1 MADLKN
7 VIYLSNEDYATLVST
22 GTVTIGG
29 DTLIYDETN
38 NIYVTPEETASATN
52 DGLMSAADKVKL
64 DGIASGAEVNVQSD
78 WNVTDSSSD
87 AFIKNKPTIPTVNN
101 GTLTIQKNGASI
113 ATFSANQSTAVTAN
127 ITVPTTLDEISDGST
142 RKLADYLLKTA
153 KAADSDKL
161 DGHDSSYFQTALS
174 TQTAYSAA
182 GSATKVPQITTN
194 NLGQVTGITEVAI
207 TDHNDNQT
215 VKVGSTTFTANAVVS
230 FTGSG
235 AASVSA
241 NSSSN
246 TITITV
252 PTVTDTNYYHSTGS
266 WNGLTYTAANNGG
279 APTLSFTIPTGTSAT
294 SVAVGNH
301 THGYYTKPSGGI
313 PGSDLAENYYI
324 KPTGGIPSSDLAETY
339 VLASSVGT
347 AASKNY
353 TTTVASGN
361 TDVVTS
367 GAVYTAINNLT
378 DKYHTGGGWNGLSYT
393 FTGQGGAT
401 TFTITIP
408 TGTTANTVAVGNH
421 THDNYVDLSSDQ
433 SIDGVKTFLERPLA
447 KDTYTA
453 IEYLESDAA
462 TPFPYIRTGIRR
474 NVQYTDALS
483 CVLDGYFTKTQ
494 TLAFNGYDSG
504 GQLGQSSGKW
514 STESGTSTVSALA
527 RTTILQ
533 VINFTSNYDRLYQK
547 NNDTYTQ
554 IATRAISS
562 AASYAIQADYP
573 LFVAYNGTY
582 TYKPA
587 ALRLYSF
594 KMYKGDYYT
603 SPSTCVLLR
612 NFVPAKDA
620 HDVTGLLDLVE
631 NKFYPSESAGEFI
644 VGEAT
649 GNSYELSTQLLT
661 SGDVAAVA
669 LTNSYNSLDDKPNI
683 PSVSNSTI
691 TITQVGSPGSSTTH
705 TFTLNGSAKTINL
718 GYTISAADVDGSI
731 KIQPT
736 GGTAYTVAVPGLQ
749 AGAFTGVTTTVASG
763 NSNLVTSDAVWQAI
777 DVLPEPMVFKGTLG
791 TGGSITELPTPVP
804 GPQGNEGHTYK
815 VITAGTYASQAAKV
829 GDVFTSTGSAWVLI
843 PSGDETVDDTWREIK
858 VNGTP
863 FLTNGLSSG
872 AVNFTHGANVTIS
885 TGSNGAIT
893 IAATDTTYGNASTE
907 TAGLMSTAMY
917 SKLAGIA
924 TGAEVNVQSDWAET
938 DTADDAYIQNKPY
951 LGQQIIVLEDNGST
965 TAGTWLAKTDAITAL
980 AAGQIFL
987 YKVTVAGA
995 ATTKLNI
1002 TCSGTATGAKT
1013 IYRMGSTKLTTHYI
1027 VGEYILLYFDGTY
1040 FKVVNDYDANSDSK
1054 VRQYQKGGISTL
1066 TGDKYP
1072 LLAKYVNASTTS
1084 YVASYANYWNDTYLD
1099 ADTGDLY
1106 MNSKKVAVVDDI
1118 KDGTL
1123 TIQQNGATIATF
1135 SANQATAITANITVP
1150 TTLDDIADGSSRKL
1164 ADYLLKTA
1172 TAKDSE
1178 KLDGHDS
1185 TYFQTALSAQTAY
1198 SAQGSATKVP
1208 QITTNN
1214 LGQVTGITEITITD
1228 HNDNQTVKVGSTTF
1242 TANAAVSFTG
1252 SGAASVSANNSS
1264 NTITITATDTNY
1276 YHSTGTWNG
1285 LTYTATNNGGAPAL
1299 AFTIPTGT
1307 TANTVAVG
1315 NHTHGYYTKPTGGI
1329 PGSDLADNYYL
1340 ASNPSGFTSNE
1351 GTVKSVRVQAGT
1363 GLSSSTD
1370 TAQSTTLNTTISI
1383 ASGYKLPTTTEWNLK
1398 ANTSALTYYLK
1409 QGSQGEYYVGF
1420 DQDHFNI
1427 GLEDPDEQAN
1437 LMDYGFYDSDTPG
1450 TGFVIHNQ
1458 DGDEVSF
1465 RTAGFDF
1472 TPYGGTTTTI
1482 SYSNIATK
1490 NDLSDFLV
1498 ETTYS
1503 ALKTLRN
1510 NSQLIPGQ
1518 QYRITDYQC
1527 TTIQADTSSANHQF
1541 DIIVTADSTNKLN
1554 EKARACLHAGN
1565 TYFAASK
1572 LEAWELWY
1580 SLDND
1585 ADRFMWADSTNGKGV
1600 IFRMVDEFGN
1610 DVPYDFK
1617 NILFKRYKISACEK
1631 VPDLVDW
1638 YLGIQNISHYTTDVE
1653 DFIWCY
1659 TFTWINEN
1667 NEIEDCSIVGQT
1679 IPSDEQQYPGV
1690 FGNIIKACSAECF
1703 YPEEPE
1709 SAGFALNDIVIQATY
1724 EDEGGTSYGT
1734 YGNTFGH
1741 NCYSNTLG
1749 GNGCYNNTFGNNCS
1763 SNTFGSDCTCNT
1775 FHHNC
1780 YNNCLGSGC
1789 GNNIVEDSFDDNII
1803 DSSFSSNTIGNNFS
1817 SNIIGRGSTYN
1828 IFGNSTHHNTFGN
1841 YCNYNI
1847 FGNNCSNNTFGS
1859 NCSNNT
1865 FGSNCAYNQFG
1876 NASYAVGYCQYIIID
1891 NGCKYLYITSTD
1903 YAATPTNY
1911 LQNIHIH
1918 LGVQG
1923 NSSNRKTITI
1933 PDRNLSYETNVYMD
1947 ANGNIEQVINSGIV
1961 SAINSNY

>member
-7 VIYLSNEDYATLVST
+7 VIYLSNEDYETLVTT

-29 DTLIYDETN
+29 DTLTYDETN

-52 DGLMSAADKVKL
+52 DGLMSAADKAKL
-64 DGIASGAEVNVQSD
+64 DGIAPGAEANVQSD

-101 GTLTIQKNGASI
+101 GTLTIQKNGTSI
-113 ATFSANQSTAVTAN
+113 ATFSANQSTSITAN
-127 ITVPTTLDEISDGST
+127 ITVPTNLDDISDGST

-215 VKVGSTTFTANAVVS
+215 VKVGSTTFTANAAVS

-235 AASVSA
+235 VASVSA

-266 WNGLTYTAANNGG
+266 WNGLTYTATNNGG

-301 THGYYTKPSGGI
+301 THGYYTKPTGGI

-324 KPTGGIPSSDLAETY
+324 KPASGIPSSDLAETY
-339 VLASSVGT
+339 VLTSSVGT

-361 TDVVTS
+361 ADVVTS

-378 DKYHTGGGWNGLSYT
+378 DKHHTGGGWNGLSYT
-393 FTGQGGAT
+393 LTGQGGAT

-421 THDNYVDLSSDQ
+421 THDNYVNLSSDQ
-433 SIDGVKTFLERPLA
+433 SINGVKTFLDRPLA

-453 IEYLESDAA
+453 IEYLESDAT
-462 TPFPYIRTGIRR
+462 TPFPYIRTSIQR
-474 NVQYTDALS
+474 NVQYTGALS

-494 TLAFNGYDSG
+494 TLGFNGYDSG
-504 GQLGQSSGKW
+504 GQLGQSNGKW
-514 STESGTSTVSALA
+514 STESSVSSVSALT

-533 VINFTSNYDRLYQK
+533 VMNFTSNYDRLYQK

-554 IATRAISS
+554 IATRAIGTG
-562 AASYAIQADYP
+562 ATYATQADYS

-594 KMYKGDYYT
+594 KMYQGDYYT

-612 NFVPAKDA
+612 NFVPVKDA
-620 HDVTGLLDLVE
+620 HGVAGLLDLVE
-631 NKFYPSESAGEFI
+631 NKFYFSKSAGEFI
-644 VGEAT
+644 AGEAT

-669 LTNSYNSLDDKPNI
+669 LTNSYNSLDNKPNI

-691 TITQVGSPGSSTTH
+691 TIAQTGTPTNQ

-718 GYTISAADVDGSI
+718 GYTISAASTNGAI
-731 KIQPT
+731 KIEPN
-736 GGTAYTVAVPGLQ
+736 GGTTYTVAVPGLQ
-749 AGAFTGVTTTVASG
+749 AGAFTGTTTTVASG
-763 NSNLVTSDAVWQAI
+763 NNNLVTSDAVYNAI
-777 DVLPEPMVFKGTLG
+777 DALPAPMIFKGTLG
-791 TGGSITELPTPVP
+791 TNGTITSLPTATAA
-804 GPQGNEGHTYK
+804 NEGYTYK
-815 VITAGTYASQAAKV
+815 VITTGTYAGQAAKE
-829 GDVFTSTGSAWVLI
+829 GDVFTSNGSSWVLI
-843 PSGDETVDDTWREIK
+843 PSGDETDSDTWREIK
-858 VNGTP
+858 VNGVS
-863 FLTNGLSSG
+863 FLGSSISSG

-893 IAATDTTYGNASTE
+893 IAATDTTYSNAST
-907 TAGLMSTAMY
+907 TAAGLMS
-917 SKLAGIA
+917 SEDKIKLNGIA
-924 TGAEVNVQSDWAET
+924 AGAEVNVQSDWAET

-995 ATTKLNI
+995 STTKLNI

-1027 VGEYILLYFDGTY
+1027 VGEYILLYFDGAY
-1040 FKVVNDYDANSDSK
+1040 FKVVNDYDANSDTK
-1054 VRQYQKGGISTL
+1054 VRQYQKGGTSTL

-1072 LLAKYVNASTTS
+1072 LLAKYANASTTT

-1099 ADTGDLY
+1099 ADTGELY
-1106 MNSKKVAVVDDI
+1106 VNNKQVATVDDI
-1118 KDGTL
+1118 PTVNNATL
-1123 TIQQNGATIATF
+1123 TIQKNGSPIATF
-1135 SANQATAITANITVP
+1135 SANQGTAVTANITVP
-1150 TTLDDIADGSSRKL
+1150 TTLDDISDGSTRALSKYLPRSGGAANSL
-1164 ADYLLKTA
+1164 TAPVYINHADLSFIGTAGGFGFRAAAQSGQSVPHLGQINLSKNFGGDGNQYGIQMSAVDITNNKFNQFRVYQSGIAYQQYNNASGATTNVFTVDTTGMLKTLSDIYEGGTKLSDKYLGINDKA
-1172 TAKDSE
+1172 ADSD
-1178 KLDGHDS
+1178 KLDGHDA
-1185 TYFQTALSAQTAY
+1185 TYFQPALSTQTAY
-1198 SAQGSATKVP
+1198 SAKGSATKVP
-1208 QITTNN
+1208 QITTNS
-1214 LGQVTGITEITITD
+1214 LGQVTGITEVAITDTGATSVTVSGSGNVVSSGSYNASSRTITLTKGVTAITA
-1228 HNDNQTVKVGSTTF
+1228 HQGIKSLNTNNTTSQTVN
-1242 TANAAVSFTG
+1242 ANETIAG
-1252 SGAASVSANNSS
+1252 SGSINLHKIAK
-1264 NTITITATDTNY
+1264 
-1276 YHSTGTWNG
+1276 TG
-1285 LTYTATNNGGAPAL
+1285 
-1299 AFTIPTGT
+1299 
-1307 TANTVAVG
+1307 
-1315 NHTHGYYTKPTGGI
+1315 
-1329 PGSDLADNYYL
+1329 
-1340 ASNPSGFTSNE
+1340 
-1351 GTVKSVRVQAGT
+1351 
-1363 GLSSSTD
+1363 
-1370 TAQSTTLNTTISI
+1370 
-1383 ASGYKLPTTTEWNLK
+1383 
-1398 ANTSALTYYLK
+1398 
-1409 QGSQGEYYVGF
+1409 
-1420 DQDHFNI
+1420 
-1427 GLEDPDEQAN
+1427 
-1437 LMDYGFYDSDTPG
+1437 DY
-1450 TGFVIHNQ
+1450 
-1458 DGDEVSF
+1458 
-1465 RTAGFDF
+1465 
-1472 TPYGGTTTTI
+1472 
-1482 SYSNIATK
+1482 
-1490 NDLSDFLV
+1490 NDLLNQPDIPEPLV

-1503 ALKTLRN
+1503 ALKTLRD
-1510 NSQLIPGQ
+1510 NSQLVPGQ

-1527 TTIQADTSSANHQF
+1527 TTVQADTSSANHQF
-1541 DIIVTADSTNKLN
+1541 DIIVTADSANKLN
-1554 EKARACLHAGN
+1554 EKARACLHAGD

-1585 ADRFMWADSTNGKGV
+1585 ATKFIWADSTNGKGV
-1600 IFRMVDEFGN
+1600 IFRMIDEFRN
-1610 DVPYDFK
+1610 DIPYDFK

-1638 YLGIQNISHYTTDVE
+1638 YLGIQHISHYTINTE

-1659 TFTWINEN
+1659 TLTWINEN
-1667 NEIEDCSIVGQT
+1667 SEVEDCSIVGQT
-1679 IPSDEQQYPGV
+1679 VPSDEQQYPGV
-1690 FGNIIKACSAECF
+1690 FGNIIKACSADCF
-1703 YPEEPE
+1703 YPEAPE
-1709 SAGFALNDIVIQATY
+1709 SAGFALNDIVIQATD
-1724 EDEGGTSYGT
+1724 ENEGGMSYGT

-1741 NCYSNTLG
+1741 NCYLNTLG
-1749 GNGCYNNTFGNNCS
+1749 GNSCYNNTFGINCS
-1763 SNTFGSDCTCNT
+1763 CNTFGTDCTSNTFHN
-1775 FHHNC
+1775 NC
-1780 YNNCLGSGC
+1780 YNNAMGSGC
-1789 GNNIVEDSFDDNII
+1789 HDNIVGNGFSYNTIDGSFG
-1803 DSSFSSNTIGNNFS
+1803 SNVIGNNFS
-1817 SNIIGRGSTYN
+1817 NNTIGRHSTSN
-1828 IFGNSTHHNTFGN
+1828 TFSNSVYHNTIGSDASN
-1841 YCNYNI
+1841 NI
-1847 FGNNCSNNTFGS
+1847 FGNNC
-1859 NCSNNT
+1859 
-1865 FGSNCAYNQFG
+1865 AYNIFG
-1876 NASYAVGYCQYIIID
+1876 DSCSENHLGNECRYNKFGDSSSVINYCEYITID
-1891 NGCKYLYITSTD
+1891 SGCCYLYINSTD
-1903 YAATPTNY
+1903 ISARSSNY
-1911 LQNIHIH
+1911 LRNIHIH

-1923 NSSNRKTITI
+1923 NGLSNRKTITI

-1947 ANGNIEQVINSGIV
+1947 ANGNIEQVVNSGII
-1961 SAINSNY
+1961 SAINGNY